1 MLFPTLFLFVHR
13 THDTCFVLLRL
24 AAFIARR
31 LAAPPPPLSGS
42 GAEVGIYIGVMAI
55 GSDRGAKMLS
65 GKREKKERAEG
76 RGQKTASLKA
86 EACAYP
92 ISWYLMDD

>member
-1 MLFPTLFLFVHR
+1 
-13 THDTCFVLLRL
+13 
-24 AAFIARR
+24 
-31 LAAPPPPLSGS
+31 
-42 GAEVGIYIGVMAI
+42 MAI